1 MYSSPMQDDL
11 ARFVDS
17 LVIPAERKRI
27 VLAELTDHVACAIEA
42 ALREG
47 RDPDAA
53 ARAALGDLETLRR
66 ALEAVEP
73 AFQVTRWRA
82 LGRGLVAG
90 VLVAVVV
97 DQAGA
102 ILQGVV
108 AAVVAVVI
116 AALFAPPRAL
126 HLLRAELRAPYI
138 SGVFGLRGVP
148 IGPAAT
154 YLYAVLSAPFLVWIG
169 LIVGRG
175 FAGDTALDTPWSAFA
190 VATAMCAVL
199 LVEGVRARRAKV
211 V

>member
-1 MYSSPMQDDL
+1 MYRSPMHDDL
-11 ARFVDS
+11 ARFVES

-27 VLAELTDHVACAIEA
+27 VLAELTDHVACASEA
-42 ALREG
+42 AVREG

-53 ARAALGDLETLRR
+53 ARAALGDLEALRR

-108 AAVVAVVI
+108 AAVAVMI

-126 HLLRAELRAPYI
+126 RLLRAELRAPDI
-138 SGVFGLRGVP
+138 SGMFGLRGVP

-154 YLYAVLSAPFLVWIG
+154 YVYAVLSAPFLVWIG
-169 LIVGRG
+169 LIIGRG
-175 FAGDTALDTPWSAFA
+175 LAGDTALDTPWSAFA

-199 LVEGVRARRAKV
+199 LVEGVRAWRAKV
-211 V
+211 A